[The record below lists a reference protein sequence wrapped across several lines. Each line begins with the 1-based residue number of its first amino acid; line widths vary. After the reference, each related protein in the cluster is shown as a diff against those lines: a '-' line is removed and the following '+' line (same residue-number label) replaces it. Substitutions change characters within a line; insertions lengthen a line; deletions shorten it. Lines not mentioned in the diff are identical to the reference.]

1 MGANFYLLLP
11 FAVKPILFGT
21 GVKNIS
27 FKGGPKKCNFLLP
40 FEEISV
46 LPDLVSPPHFRIQGG
61 PLRVTDGRIDN
72 GQTSL
77 Y

>member
-1 MGANFYLLLP
+1 MQ
-11 FAVKPILFGT
+11 
-21 GVKNIS
+21 
-27 FKGGPKKCNFLLP
+27 FLLP

-46 LPDLVSPPHFRIQGG
+46 LPDLASPPHFRIQGG

-72 GQTSL
+72 GQKSL